1 MRRQEILEGRKPVG
15 SELSSDNGLNTYQG
29 RLSNEIVLIQD
40 NLGELASLE
49 CELKDTVDKLTTR
62 KEDLV
67 RGIRGL
73 ESVIKQA
80 ITVAVEEAER
90 EREINEHLQKE
101 KAELESQLKEKEK
114 LLQTQAATI
123 EELEEKLKAKSDD
136 LERQTLEKA
145 TLLEVRDA
153 VLANL
158 TTTRA
163 ALNILEEDLQSL
175 TGEEIILHELS
186 QQDEGESGISK
197 LRQMKDLEE
206 HMAAELEIL
215 RAGIRERDVMLGAK
229 EMEIEMIKQSLET
242 KIEELEGLLKQQ
254 ARKGKRASVVSY
266 LVDFG
271 KKHHT

>member
-1 MRRQEILEGRKPVG
+1 M
-15 SELSSDNGLNTYQG
+15 
-29 RLSNEIVLIQD
+29 
-40 NLGELASLE
+40 
-49 CELKDTVDKLTTR
+49 
-62 KEDLV
+62 
-67 RGIRGL
+67 
-73 ESVIKQA
+73 
-80 ITVAVEEAER
+80 
-90 EREINEHLQKE
+90 
-101 KAELESQLKEKEK
+101 
-114 LLQTQAATI
+114 
-123 EELEEKLKAKSDD
+123 
-136 LERQTLEKA
+136 
-145 TLLEVRDA
+145 
-153 VLANL
+153 
-158 TTTRA
+158 
-163 ALNILEEDLQSL
+163 
-175 TGEEIILHELS
+175 HELS